1 MDYFDLPLEEKTE
14 VLERIKSEVRTKV
27 TSVVEE
33 GLPSQVNLVR
43 VLSGKDKDKVKNI
56 MDTLGIEGDLE
67 DLLQT
72 EDGLLQL
79 NRIKILL
86 KNYDEIFFSDLE

>member
-1 MDYFDLPLEEKTE
+1 
-14 VLERIKSEVRTKV
+14 
-27 TSVVEE
+27 
-33 GLPSQVNLVR
+33 
-43 VLSGKDKDKVKNI
+43 LSGKDKDKVKNI